1 MNDENSWGSD
11 MDASLY
17 VNGGGDHQEFDKRGV
32 VPITGCGAEYSRRKR
47 KFRQECLERKEKQ
60 LMEGVKSSL
69 LYVGVGLLVLVGLIL
84 IIIYVS
90 HTIQRVAF
98 IEYREGRAYVG
109 RM

>member
-1 MNDENSWGSD
+1 
-11 MDASLY
+11 
-17 VNGGGDHQEFDKRGV
+17 
-32 VPITGCGAEYSRRKR
+32 
-47 KFRQECLERKEKQ
+47 
-60 LMEGVKSSL
+60 MEGVKSSL